1 MPIENGYH
9 TPTSHNAAQITNRN
23 SIHTEYKHNE
33 NKGNLRQ
40 LLSGSS
46 PKDRTCILAVVLED
60 FTAHGPTEIS
70 VKKDDEIYIMFQ
82 LNDWAYVACLSD
94 PGLKGYIPL
103 DYCLQIENFY
113 TGATGSLP
121 RPKNTSDRNGLGR
134 SNSSVQVR
142 PTTSAKRVLFSDS
155 NWQHSGVNRN
165 NTFPRKVTMERNLSG
180 SNQVETHSSSPSTT
194 ELVKNQNYHAVS
206 QISSKSLP
214 RPPPLG
220 QVSEHANSNRNIS
233 RAFATSNAAILD
245 QNSKLNSSANSTSS
259 YLEKGKVSTHNT
271 TLNIDAQVKLTKE
284 RNTPTY
290 STLFNAS
297 NNRELHNQLLTK
309 QNSQP
314 IASLTENA
322 PNVRAYSKPNDNMT
336 PQSKVMLQPNKIASA
351 KPAKPSIMQS
361 LGKLLKS
368 KGEMLNKS
376 STSEA
381 SSNDSSRQKQSGAPS
396 IASSISEDNDSVFI
410 DNEQTTKQD
419 GTNAVISNKHTF
431 SNSCPSPE
439 GIYVARPIV
448 LPDND
453 ALDKRLSEV
462 LTKEQPLINVED
474 TRLLHPPPTAPQGV
488 INKCSREI
496 SSASEEFKST
506 DEADLLPTKIQFRQ
520 MLKEL
525 NLIPESGPLLLPP
538 PEEFSSDATK
548 LPPTN
553 DGESNESA
561 DKDCYISISKC
572 PYCVER
578 HQQHTKG
585 TQSSLNHTDVC
596 NETTSEEKRGHSSV
610 SSSSTQT
617 DSTDTS
623 SRTTFS
629 SSIDECRGVGK
640 SAKVKRS
647 RSDVG
652 SFSRLSKHRQSSL
665 CPNTKD
671 LLRPSDFSLHSNSI
685 NHSHTPQTPNS
696 KQPQE
701 STPKST
707 KTLNSC
713 SSTSSRHKVNEIVLL

>member
-1 MPIENGYH
+1 MYQSRRQQ
-9 TPTSHNAAQITNRN
+9 TVLN
-23 SIHTEYKHNE
+23 SFLIFC
-33 NKGNLRQ
+33 R
-40 LLSGSS
+40 
-46 PKDRTCILAVVLED
+46 
-60 FTAHGPTEIS
+60 
-70 VKKDDEIYIMFQ
+70 
-82 LNDWAYVACLSD
+82 
-94 PGLKGYIPL
+94 
-103 DYCLQIENFY
+103 
-113 TGATGSLP
+113 
-121 RPKNTSDRNGLGR
+121 NTSDRNGLGR

-376 STSEA
+376 RSSSKSRERYHSDISDLNRILSLSLETLHETSELEEPLLSHRTDCSASFTISDPDFSPDTVQSDKQRLASKFQSTSEA

-596 NETTSEEKRGHSSV
+596 NETTSEEKR
-610 SSSSTQT
+610 
-617 DSTDTS
+617 
-623 SRTTFS
+623 
-629 SSIDECRGVGK
+629 
-640 SAKVKRS
+640 
-647 RSDVG
+647 
-652 SFSRLSKHRQSSL
+652 
-665 CPNTKD
+665 
-671 LLRPSDFSLHSNSI
+671 
-685 NHSHTPQTPNS
+685 
-696 KQPQE
+696 
-701 STPKST
+701 
-707 KTLNSC
+707 
-713 SSTSSRHKVNEIVLL
+713 